1 MRSGLPFFYGWF
13 IVAAGMASAAFMVGT
28 SIFGVGV
35 FAGEMQGELG
45 WSRADLFGAL
55 SIRLTGGALLA
66 PFLGAWSDR
75 PGGARM
81 AMVGSALLMIASLA
95 PLRWVDSLS
104 AYYLVYGGVGA
115 LASAATGGLLL
126 GIVPKWFTRNRGK
139 AVAAAAAGGAL
150 GPLIFPV
157 LNAELIAAVGWRD
170 AWLYLGTLAAVVL
183 LPLMLLVHGTPED
196 IGLLPDGDS
205 HPEPGTATPPR
216 RIERSYTL
224 REVLRTRAFWLLTLA
239 FSMGVMAMNSWQP
252 SWTPYLEDAGFSLR
266 VATRSILVFGI
277 FSFLGRFIWA
287 PLIRRI
293 PLNVAV
299 LIEMGIAAF
308 AISILGLIST
318 APLLFAWSIVYG
330 IAIGGFW
337 LLQPLTLANYFGTR
351 HLGAIRG
358 FNQPFIA
365 IASGIAPISTAAIF
379 DATGS
384 YAGVLIFAAVGAG
397 VGAVLGFFAKPPSAL
412 ASSDAEVDA

>member
-1 MRSGLPFFYGWF
+1 MRARLPFFYGWF

-28 SIFGVGV
+28 SIFGAGV

-81 AMVGSALLMIASLA
+81 AMVGSALLLIASLA
-95 PLRWVDSLS
+95 PLRWVDSLP

-170 AWLYLGTLAAVVL
+170 AWLYLGILAAVVL

-216 RIERSYTL
+216 WIERSYTL

-266 VATRSILVFGI
+266 VATRSIFVFGI

-287 PLIRRI
+287 PLIKRV

-308 AISILGLIST
+308 AVSILGLIST

-330 IAIGGFW
+330 VAIGGFW

-365 IASGIAPISTAAIF
+365 VASGIAPISTAAIF

-397 VGAVLGFFAKPPSAL
+397 VGAILGFFAKPPQR
-412 ASSDAEVDA
+412 

>member
-1 MRSGLPFFYGWF
+1 MRARLPFFYGWF

-28 SIFGVGV
+28 SIFGAGV

-95 PLRWVDSLS
+95 PLRWVDSLP

-170 AWLYLGTLAAVVL
+170 AWLYLGILAAVVL

-216 RIERSYTL
+216 WIERSYTL

-266 VATRSILVFGI
+266 VATRSIFVFGI

-287 PLIRRI
+287 PLIKRV

-308 AISILGLIST
+308 AVSILGLIST

-330 IAIGGFW
+330 VAIGGFW

-365 IASGIAPISTAAIF
+365 VASGIAPISTAAIF

-397 VGAVLGFFAKPPSAL
+397 VGAILGFFAKPPQR
-412 ASSDAEVDA
+412 